1 MHSSDA
7 GEKNAEHHRRVMQ
20 KLKKLRITSIN
31 RETRWQEHFIKPFQK
46 LSTFVDVSEQIKE
59 PIPAQVKFLSRGDLD
74 PSPIT
79 QRQTTTRFPEGV
91 AVQAD
96 NFISIPE
103 VSSPLQ
109 WRTSVPELS
118 TKERLKSVSQLSKFL
133 VTQLSPDQL
142 LETKDPFYNHLGTKL
157 DEEHISYRPTRQ
169 QRARRRGSF
178 SMASEP
184 HITLAPSSNSL
195 PREGQSGTER
205 LYENLN
211 HLNHRTKAVM
221 SQLRALKKEIYNEL
235 NQAKSR
241 KKSNDDHQRRVKMKM
256 TPLQA
261 NPKVRAHR
269 EKMEIFERIRNKH
282 GMNGLFVDPIP
293 FPIGGLESGLKTPTY
308 FTALP
313 SPTATPVATPKTH
326 SRRRLV
332 NVLDGFK
339 STMNNLM
346 ANMESARQDNKV
358 VIREVVGFVERE
370 GHLNAVGFAASTQT
384 NYVPA
389 SLAFTPEDRETFD
402 RDRAKHSRLQRK
414 PKLKSVSSAAIL
426 S

>member
-1 MHSSDA
+1 MCIRD
-7 GEKNAEHHRRVMQ
+7 R
-20 KLKKLRITSIN
+20 
-31 RETRWQEHFIKPFQK
+31 
-46 LSTFVDVSEQIKE
+46 STWD
-59 PIPAQVKFLSRGDLD
+59 
-74 PSPIT
+74 
-79 QRQTTTRFPEGV
+79 
-91 AVQAD
+91 
-96 NFISIPE
+96 
-103 VSSPLQ
+103 
-109 WRTSVPELS
+109 
-118 TKERLKSVSQLSKFL
+118 
-133 VTQLSPDQL
+133 
-142 LETKDPFYNHLGTKL
+142 
-157 DEEHISYRPTRQ
+157 
-169 QRARRRGSF
+169 
-178 SMASEP
+178 
-184 HITLAPSSNSL
+184 
-195 PREGQSGTER
+195 
-205 LYENLN
+205 
-211 HLNHRTKAVM
+211 
-221 SQLRALKKEIYNEL
+221 
-235 NQAKSR
+235 
-241 KKSNDDHQRRVKMKM
+241 
-256 TPLQA
+256 
-261 NPKVRAHR
+261 R